1 MTGNQRGIAWKRP
14 LNTPGFPITKPEVW
28 QSVILLRHDRKSHIV
43 ATVILILSQTL
54 RLESTCFSLHLWFHS
69 LQVSPAQTG
78 AELENKERSLVCAVS
93 LVRNGNVSLSTTVKF
108 SADIRGLQRI
118 SPYDFGDPLKFP
130 LVPPSCQSFHLY
142 CEISQRGWFHIK
154 FCTYSTWLPGILLCP
169 CPNFSSFPNFLK
181 FWLDDW

>member
-1 MTGNQRGIAWKRP
+1 MSDTEEGKYM
-14 LNTPGFPITKPEVW
+14 LFITFMVS
-28 QSVILLRHDRKSHIV
+28 QSTSFSSTDRSWAGKEG
-43 ATVILILSQTL
+43 TL
-54 RLESTCFSLHLWFHS
+54 
-69 LQVSPAQTG
+69 
-78 AELENKERSLVCAVS
+78 LVCAVS

-130 LVPPSCQSFHLY
+130 LVPPSCQSFHLC

-169 CPNFSSFPNFLK
+169 CPDFSSFPNFLK